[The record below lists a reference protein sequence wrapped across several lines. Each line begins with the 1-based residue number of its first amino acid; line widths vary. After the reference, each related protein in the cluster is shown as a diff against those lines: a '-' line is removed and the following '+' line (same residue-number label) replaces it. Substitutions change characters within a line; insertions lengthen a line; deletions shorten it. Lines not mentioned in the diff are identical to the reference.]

1 MDSDDPAIA
10 AMHLTYAGVQ
20 VAASAAHDAA
30 LAGHRSGEAQAV
42 YEGAGG
48 FYKRLRRG
56 APMLRRMGTYMHRML
71 PPTRST
77 PPEEPPDLQRAPP
90 SWGVN
95 VDEVRWWGEDLK
107 RVIRRAPRL
116 SAGHVDMWRWEHIK
130 DLDVPSWRMWVNR
143 CIAGRCHSRTA
154 AFSANG
160 TVSAL
165 QHKDDHAAR
174 EKRAK
179 TGGPLRVR
187 PPGVGSVLVRLAS
200 AHALVRVGADAREAM
215 GPCTPG
221 IAATKE
227 KHNKLAADRASSAP
241 AVQGVHWYY
250 PFVVEDRGRLGKSA
264 LTVVYIF
271 ARCCASGKMSGVQA
285 AVHIEEGKNQ
295 GRVGQTK
302 VKRYWP
308 GQAPAW
314 AGEQGEEEE
323 GLLALAERV
332 PGRAAGEAGREVG
345 GGDGGKDEEEEVR
358 TTRVAAPVVVK
369 KADDPRLRRLAER
382 GVRAPEVVRR
392 RRHASDE
399 EEEEEVDVRRPRR
412 RPAEDEDSD
421 EQRAGGDGG
430 HPITGAGSGQESEE
444 SEEEGDGEKEED
456 EEAIALRRQMLRA
469 RLQEKLKEQAAA
481 AEETVQAGVGE
492 ESEESEEDSEYE
504 TDSEDEDAGRQ
515 MLKPVFVSKSD
526 RETIKERERLEAES
540 ARQQER
546 ERMRLEER
554 KAETR
559 DIVIETIRK
568 EHEAENAG
576 PTKTE
581 EARVEA
587 WKLREAG
594 SASSAS
600 ADARTVGGRR
610 GGGRSER
617 QLKNMTEAENRAAW
631 ELATPKAP
639 PGPGG
644 PGFAPLSTPWLLG
657 RMDPWWRLSSD
668 VQPVKEKQKWNFM
681 QKYWHKGAYFQ
692 EATDG
697 KDQTG
702 KGPRSSDPRA
712 RGYLRVQR
720 LFDCLGVVR

>member
-1 MDSDDPAIA
+1 
-10 AMHLTYAGVQ
+10 
-20 VAASAAHDAA
+20 
-30 LAGHRSGEAQAV
+30 
-42 YEGAGG
+42 
-48 FYKRLRRG
+48 
-56 APMLRRMGTYMHRML
+56 
-71 PPTRST
+71 
-77 PPEEPPDLQRAPP
+77 
-90 SWGVN
+90 
-95 VDEVRWWGEDLK
+95 
-107 RVIRRAPRL
+107 
-116 SAGHVDMWRWEHIK
+116 
-130 DLDVPSWRMWVNR
+130 
-143 CIAGRCHSRTA
+143 
-154 AFSANG
+154 
-160 TVSAL
+160 
-165 QHKDDHAAR
+165 
-174 EKRAK
+174 
-179 TGGPLRVR
+179 
-187 PPGVGSVLVRLAS
+187 
-200 AHALVRVGADAREAM
+200 
-215 GPCTPG
+215 
-221 IAATKE
+221 
-227 KHNKLAADRASSAP
+227 
-241 AVQGVHWYY
+241 
-250 PFVVEDRGRLGKSA
+250 
-264 LTVVYIF
+264 
-271 ARCCASGKMSGVQA
+271 MSGVQA

-399 EEEEEVDVRRPRR
+399 DEEEEVDVRRPRR

-576 PTKTE
+576 PTKEQQEVVTDDDDDE
-581 EARVEA
+581 EAEFEA
-587 WKLREAG
+587 WKLRELARIKRER
-594 SASSAS
+594 
-600 ADARTVGGRR
+600 DAKDRAEKEAA
-610 GGGRSER
+610 ER
-617 QLKNMTEAENRAAW
+617 EQLKNMTEAERAAW
-631 ELATPKAP
+631 ELANPK
-639 PGPGG
+639 
-644 PGFAPLSTPWLLG
+644 
-657 RMDPWWRLSSD
+657 

-702 KGPRSSDPRA
+702 KDEIFRRDFSAPTGEDRMDKSILPKVMQVKNFGRSGRSKYTHLVDQDTTDWDAPYMQAQKQAPQA
-712 RGYLRVQR
+712 RRPAPEDFSKPKKLKT
-720 LFDCLGVVR
+720 